1 MTRNAHSPAPT
12 EHPLSSTMLHALLDL
27 VLPPICLACDKAI
40 AAGDS
45 KRLVCRRCRTMLRP
59 APPPVCN
66 RCGAPRLITGR
77 QIESLCEECREW
89 PEQLL
94 WARSAYL
101 MHPPA
106 DRIVHQLKYRGWSA
120 LGEVMAEP
128 MADAVRTCGVAGD
141 VTCVIPVPTTEARL
155 RDRGY
160 NQAELIARE
169 VAKKLG
175 IGFENLLERTG
186 SKGSQTTLQPA
197 ARGANVAGAFRM
209 RGDVGAL
216 DGAHVL
222 IVDDVMTTGATTL
235 ECSRVLLD
243 NGARRTSVLT
253 YARAVDT
260 RRLLAT

>member
-1 MTRNAHSPAPT
+1 
-12 EHPLSSTMLHALLDL
+12 MLHALLDL
-27 VLPPICLACDKAI
+27 ILPPICLACDKAI

-45 KRLVCRRCRTMLRP
+45 KRLVCRRCRTLLRP
-59 APPPVCN
+59 APPPICN

-77 QIESLCEECREW
+77 QVESLCEECREW
-89 PEQLL
+89 PEELA

-120 LGEVMAEP
+120 LADVMAEP
-128 MADAVRTCGVAGD
+128 MADAVRTCDVAGE
-141 VTCVIPVPTTEARL
+141 VTCVIPVPTTGARL

-160 NQAELIARE
+160 NQAELIARA

-175 IGFENLLERTG
+175 IPFETLLERTG
-186 SKGSQTTLQPA
+186 SKGTQTTLQPA

-209 RGDVGAL
+209 RRDSGEL
-216 DGAHVL
+216 DNGHIL

-235 ECSRVLLD
+235 ECSRVLIEC
-243 NGARRTSVLT
+243 GARRTSVLT
-253 YARAVDT
+253 YARAVDA

>member
-1 MTRNAHSPAPT
+1 
-12 EHPLSSTMLHALLDL
+12 
-27 VLPPICLACDKAI
+27 
-40 AAGDS
+40 
-45 KRLVCRRCRTMLRP
+45 MLRP

-77 QIESLCEECREW
+77 PTEILCEECREW
-89 PEQLL
+89 PEELM

-120 LGEVMAEP
+120 LAEVMAEP
-128 MADAVRTCGVAGD
+128 MADAMRTCDVAKD
-141 VTCVIPVPTTEARL
+141 ITCVVSVPTTEARL

-169 VAKKLG
+169 VAKKLDMP
-175 IGFENLLERTG
+175 FENLLERTG
-186 SKGSQTTLQPA
+186 SKGTQTTLQPA
-197 ARGANVAGAFRM
+197 ARGANVAGAFRV
-209 RGDVGAL
+209 RPGSEEL
-216 DGAHVL
+216 DGAHIL

-235 ECSRVLLD
+235 ECSRVLLEY
-243 NGARRTSVLT
+243 GAWGTSVLT
-253 YARAVDT
+253 YARAVDA